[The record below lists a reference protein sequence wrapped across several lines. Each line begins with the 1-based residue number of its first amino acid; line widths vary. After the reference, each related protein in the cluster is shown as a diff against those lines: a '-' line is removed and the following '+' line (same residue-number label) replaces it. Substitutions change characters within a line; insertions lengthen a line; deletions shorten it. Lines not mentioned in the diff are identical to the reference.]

1 MSYAFY
7 YFYNNAVYRSNFFDD
22 PEDYLTTDFYTT
34 VFSNIYNCKDNTS
47 TTDIIFTGVEVG
59 SNSII
64 IHFDKEVIPVYS
76 CALEHD
82 ISINYYSDNSAYNG
96 TEFSSVFFN
105 CNYIFIDY
113 ILKSYNNF
121 PLNNYIDFNNSAS
134 NGVIYYFP
142 EYFCSNNYYYN
153 DYQPIYNRTTGEF
166 IENYVSNTDCVVNT
180 FTKTIHVLID
190 STNNSFVYYERSTAV
205 PYNNDIQHRIPC
217 YLPLGIYDKFK
228 LADLIGFTMVRGI
241 VKATGVAAYSGY
253 HFTYYCHVQSNQ
265 MNLVN
270 YRGLYVSNNTGPHAD
285 FKICNGNFNNVLFLK
300 NIPQSED
307 KPPQNHNELNEN
319 LSFSFGNTI
328 GNIFLTSGDTIYY
341 TKYTELNL
349 GDNCYDFMSMFS
361 GMYYNALDNSY
372 TSFTRAS
379 STIRIVTETSGLRS
393 PFYFSVIFENPVTLL
408 YSFYNPLISLDL
420 ITTGVE
426 YNKSETG
433 YYRSDYNIY
442 SRYQETLRT
451 THNFFHIHFI
461 YYDNVP
467 CEVNSKILSE
477 NFIKVDI
484 PTYIY
489 KNTVFCRNI
498 NQTIRLGGT
507 QCDLP
512 IGTYNK
518 YHFIEAIITGFV
530 KLNSEYTSM
539 TYTVIGNKF
548 NIQSD
553 LSFSITSNTSLYY
566 SPPTTTGTTNYTYF
580 TQRLTN
586 TIRIPVLTSENI
598 AGITYL
604 PDPGNDNS
612 LKLLLFADTFT
623 EMIDKDNN
631 IIPLG
636 IESIQ
641 NDNNSVTVNFG
652 SPLTLLRSYTTDNA
666 DNINV
671 DIFSK
676 VYTNRIETSETFY
689 RTFLSYYS
697 TPVFKNN
704 ITLYYSGDYY
714 FTETEILP
722 FNFSEYYTVD
732 NINYIVNDNGTLV
745 NYYKVNSNNNSL
757 TFKIRFRGYVN
768 TVSLGLGIFP
778 INLLA
783 LNTVLSI
790 NSCNSFYGL
799 ESMDYYTYSVDDNLV
814 NIINNRSQHPA
825 RDIDFY
831 FVTNNNTA
839 FNSIDFFKYSC
850 ENAVYQKT
858 QTFRVFPTA
867 FENVPGYNC
876 YAYDYAN
883 TSIRFFVYDNNIT
896 ESNYDL
902 IKLNIMNSFRITSGT
917 TIDFTDNSFTVNFEN
932 NYRFYWSYDNTM
944 SPGLEYSQNYCNY
957 FRNNVLTN
965 TLIIYY
971 TGVYL
976 PDYINNTFEEYHG
989 VTDIVFNGI
998 AYGLIEGNKITI
1010 DNTTY
1015 TFGKIFDNRI
1025 NLAKYIAKIIGNY
1038 SEIICNDKGENII
1051 RWECSGNVSEFITGP
1066 KFFNVVPRNYPEY
1079 IYSVISPDIVIIGE
1093 NCCNFKVNDTIVTI
1107 DNCDYNENSVLAKFN
1122 ELLEA
1127 YNFQVELKNNIFY
1140 IRNTVEGNTNVLSNS
1155 DINPLNKCLF
1165 FKNFNF
1171 NFNAPDIVGSGKIL
1185 I

>member
-34 VFSNIYNCKDNTS
+34 VFSKFYECSNNSS
-47 TTDIIFTGVEVG
+47 TTDINFTGVEIG

-76 CALEHD
+76 CALEHNNCE
-82 ISINYYSDNSAYNG
+82 NYFEYNSAYHG

-113 ILKSYNNF
+113 ILKSYNRF
-121 PLNNYIDFNNSAS
+121 PLNNYIDFNHSAS
-134 NGVIYYFP
+134 DSITYYSP
-142 EYFCSNNYYYN
+142 DYFCSNNYYYN

-180 FTKTIHVLID
+180 STKTVHVLID
-190 STNNSFVYYERSTAV
+190 STNNSFVYYERSNSV
-205 PYNNDIQHRIPC
+205 PYNNFNFNHRFECYIPI
-217 YLPLGIYDKFK
+217 GIYDKFK
-228 LADLIGFTMVRGI
+228 LADIFGFVMNKYVVDSYGS
-241 VKATGVAAYSGY
+241 KAYY
-253 HFTYYCHVQSNQ
+253 NYPFTYYCHVQSNQ
-265 MNLVN
+265 MKLVN
-270 YRGLYVSNNTGPHAD
+270 YRGLYSNTGPHSD

-307 KPPQNHNELNEN
+307 KNPTSHSEFVGNMQ
-319 LSFSFGNTI
+319 FSFGNTI
-328 GNIFLTSGDTIYY
+328 GNVFLTSGATIYY
-341 TKYTELNL
+341 TKYAELNL
-349 GDNCYDFMSMFS
+349 GDNCYDFMNMFS

-379 STIRIVTETSGLRS
+379 NTIRIDTKTGSSRS

-426 YNKSETG
+426 YNKSNKG

-451 THNFFHIHFI
+451 THNFFHVHFI
-461 YYDNVP
+461 YYDNTP
-467 CEVNSKILSE
+467 CEVNGEIIA
-477 NFIKVDI
+477 NFIKVVSYNA
-484 PTYIY
+484 YIY

-498 NQTIRLGGT
+498 NQTIRLNNI

-548 NIQSD
+548 NIQSYR
-553 LSFSITSNTSLYY
+553 SFSITSNTSLYY
-566 SPPTTTGTTNYTYF
+566 SPPTTSSKNSTYYT
-580 TQRLTN
+580 QGLTSVIN
-586 TIRIPVLTSENI
+586 LPVLTSENI

-604 PDPGNDNS
+604 PDPGNDNNS
-612 LKLLLFADTFT
+612 LKLLLFADTLT

-641 NDNNSVTVNFG
+641 NDDNSITINFG

-671 DIFSK
+671 DIFNK

-704 ITLYYSGDYY
+704 ITLYFSGDYY
-714 FTETEILP
+714 FTETELLP

-757 TFKIRFRGYVN
+757 TFKLRFNDHVD

-783 LNTVLSI
+783 LNTALSM
-790 NSCNSFYGL
+790 NTGYSFHGL
-799 ESMDYYTYSVDDNLV
+799 ESWDYYTYSVDNNLV
-814 NIINNRSQHPA
+814 SIINNRTHPPA
-825 RDIDFY
+825 KDLDFY
-831 FVTNNNTA
+831 FITNDNTA

-850 ENAVYQKT
+850 DNSVYQQT

-883 TSIRFFVYDNNIT
+883 TSIRFFVYDNTIT

-902 IKLNIMNSFRITSGT
+902 IKLNIMNSFRITPGT
-917 TIDFTDNSFTVNFEN
+917 TIDFTDNSFTVSFDKT
-932 NYRFYWSYDNTM
+932 YRFYWSYDNTM

-965 TLIIYY
+965 TLTIYY

-998 AYGLIEGNKITI
+998 AYGLIEGNKIVI
-1010 DNTTY
+1010 NDNTY

-1051 RWECSGNVSEFITGP
+1051 RWECSGNVSEFISGP
-1066 KFFNVVPRNYPEY
+1066 KFFNVVPRNYPDY
-1079 IYSVISPDIVIIGE
+1079 IYSVISPDIVIIAE

-1122 ELLEA
+1122 ETLEA
-1127 YNFQVELKNNIFY
+1127 CNFQVELRNNIFY

-1171 NFNAPDIVGSGKIL
+1171 NFNAPDIVGSGRIL